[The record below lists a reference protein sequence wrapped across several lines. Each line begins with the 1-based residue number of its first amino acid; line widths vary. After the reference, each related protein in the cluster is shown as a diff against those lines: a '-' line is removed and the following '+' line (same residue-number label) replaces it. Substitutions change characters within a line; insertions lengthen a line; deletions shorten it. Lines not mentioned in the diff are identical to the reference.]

1 MSYDSPKSFRPIVLL
16 NMLGKL
22 IKKVIGER
30 IQFHITAN
38 DFIHSN
44 QLGGLKFK
52 STTDIGIALTHI
64 IRLGWSKNLPTST
77 LAFDISQFFLSL
89 NYCLLT
95 KIIHKV
101 GLNNHVV
108 DFFSNYLINRKTNY
122 SWNNFSSFI
131 FDVNVGI
138 EQSLALSPILLALY
152 LSPFLHIL
160 EKQLKN
166 LKIPVSIISFVDD
179 GLFISQDKS
188 LEVFNACLFC
198 SYNIMSNLLDKFEL
212 IAEYL
217 KTEVFH
223 FSRIQGPF
231 NPPPL
236 NFSLLGEP
244 ILSLKNSWKYLRFI
258 FDRKLIF
265 HQHIN
270 FYSNRAI
277 SSVKCMKLLE
287 NSSRSISPLQ
297 KRLLY
302 RCCILP
308 ITLYGFQLWFYN
320 YTPLSYPF
328 KALNKMQRRIVI
340 WILGVFKTSLT
351 KDVEVFARL
360 ISIKLYIQKLGERSQ
375 LCAISLPPNHILH
388 SLIVMN

>member
-1 MSYDSPKSFRPIVLL
+1 
-16 NMLGKL
+16 MLGKL